1 MAGACTK
8 FFSLLLLTL
17 LFIPWQRSRM
27 EVRPLIFSPLGAE
40 NPEPSGQVACV
51 PNPLKVIVSFAH
63 FFEDFLALILQMKIF
78 ENKLVAVDVCLFS
91 FAEILR
97 GKPSALPSYPQRS
110 NYATR
115 LMTKIFLFS
124 NLPEQN
130 KIINNS
136 VKFVKYRTLWIS

>member
-63 FFEDFLALILQMKIF
+63 FFEDFLTLIFQMKIF
-78 ENKLVAVDVCLFS
+78 ENKLVAVDVCFFS

-97 GKPSALPSYPQRS
+97 GKPSALPSYPHIPRD
-110 NYATR
+110 
-115 LMTKIFLFS
+115 
-124 NLPEQN
+124 
-130 KIINNS
+130 
-136 VKFVKYRTLWIS
+136 RTTLRDS